1 MMRLLLGTAA
11 AVALLSSAAVA
22 APTVGQ
28 PAPAFTAIDSNGKSH
43 SLADFKGRT
52 VVLEWTNDGC
62 PYVGKHYNSGN
73 MQKLQA
79 EATGSGVVWLSVI
92 SSAPGKQGNLSGA
105 EVNALNKTRN
115 AQPTAVLL
123 DPTGTVGRAYE
134 AQTTPQMFVIDK
146 TGVLRYM
153 GAIDDKPVAAP
164 ASLQGAR
171 NYVREALAEV
181 ASGKP
186 VAVASTEP
194 YGCSVKY

>member
-1 MMRLLLGTAA
+1 MMRLFLGTAA
-11 AVALLSSAAVA
+11 AVALFSTAAVA
-22 APTVGQ
+22 MPTVGQ
-28 PAPAFTAIDSNGKSH
+28 PAPGFTAVDSNGKSH
-43 SLADFKGRT
+43 NLADFKGRI

-79 EATGSGVVWLSVI
+79 EATGSGVVWLSII

-105 EVNALNKTRN
+105 EVNALNQTRN
-115 AQPTAVLL
+115 AHPTAVLL
-123 DPTGTVGRAYE
+123 DPTGAVGREYE
-134 AQTTPQMFVIDK
+134 ARTTPHMFVIDK

-164 ASLQGAR
+164 ASLAGAR

-186 VAVASTEP
+186 VVVASTEP

>member
-1 MMRLLLGTAA
+1 MMRVFLGSIA
-11 AVALLSSAAVA
+11 AVALFSSAAVA
-22 APTVGQ
+22 MPTVGQ
-28 PAPAFTAIDSNGKSH
+28 PAPAFTAVDSNGKPH
-43 SLADFKGRT
+43 SLADFKGRI

-73 MQKLQA
+73 MQKLQQ
-79 EATGSGVVWLSVI
+79 EASASGVVWLSVI
-92 SSAPGKQGNLSGA
+92 SSAPGKQGYVTGA
-105 EVNALNKTRN
+105 EANTLTTSRN
-115 AQPTAVLL
+115 AHPTAVLL
-123 DPTGTVGRAYE
+123 DPTGAVGREYA
-134 AQTTPQMFVIDK
+134 AQTTPHMFVIDK

-153 GAIDDKPVAAP
+153 GAIDDKPIAAA
-164 ASLQGAR
+164 ASLTGAR